1 MTLNRPFLKQRAREV
16 IAASNP
22 RVLTVGMVYLLLTVL
37 VEYLGQR
44 VLSVNISQTEAMNY
58 MNYVADGNY
67 EYAMQY
73 LDGMMPPPGAN
84 LIHALLTLAMYVI
97 RAGFLLFLLN
107 TVRSHAPAF
116 GNLLDGFGFAPKVVL
131 LVVLEGALIFLWSL
145 LFFFPGII
153 AYYRYSQ
160 ALYLLADDPTKS
172 PIQCLRESRL
182 LMQGHKGELFGLD
195 LSFLGWYLLGAF
207 PVLGYAVQLWS
218 VPYIATTKTLY
229 FEYLLAQSG
238 YFRRTEAAPE
248 QGRDDTL

>member
-1 MTLNRPFLKQRAREV
+1 M
-16 IAASNP
+16 
-22 RVLTVGMVYLLLTVL
+22 
-37 VEYLGQR
+37 
-44 VLSVNISQTEAMNY
+44 
-58 MNYVADGNY
+58 
-67 EYAMQY
+67 
-73 LDGMMPPPGAN
+73 
-84 LIHALLTLAMYVI
+84 I

-116 GNLLDGFGFAPKVVL
+116 GNLLDGFGFFPKVVL
-131 LVVLEGALIFLWSL
+131 LVVLEGALI
-145 LFFFPGII
+145 I

-160 ALYLLADDPTKS
+160 AMYLLVDDPKKS

-218 VPYIATTKTLY
+218 RPYIATTKTLY
-229 FEYLLAQSG
+229 YEHLLAQSG
-238 YFRRTEAAPE
+238 YFRRTVAAPE